1 MLDNKE
7 ILKTI
12 ASNMHRAPK
21 GEHQTAESFW
31 EFDVDNEI
39 YDVNFEEGS
48 NCKSNMIVSKSGEL
62 VGRFAY
68 TVAGGKKLAYYDKV
82 YDFTTEDEKLVEKK
96 ITA

>member
-12 ASNMHRAPK
+12 ASSMYRAPK
-21 GEHQTAESFW
+21 GIHESGECFW
-31 EFDVDNEI
+31 EFEVDNEI
-39 YDVNFEEGS
+39 YDVNFEECS
-48 NCKSNMIVSKSGEL
+48 RVNHNMIVSKGGEP

-82 YDFTTEDEKLVEKK
+82 YDFTTEDEKLVDNLEK
-96 ITA
+96 